1 MIKISPNSKFQ
12 QLNKPAL
19 TRNGNEYKPS
29 RIGSIAGTLAAGA
42 ATIKAIEKDSFGVI
56 SKGANILEESL
67 KAKGLS
73 GNLKAFGKS
82 FAWATA
88 VGLAIGAITA
98 LGALIGNTLI
108 DAPINQ
114 ELRDQ
119 ADGEAARR
127 ENPEKFYFEG

>member
-1 MIKISPNSKFQ
+1 MIKISHNSKFQ
-12 QLNKPAL
+12 QLNKPTL
-19 TRNGNEYKPS
+19 TKNGNEYKPS
-29 RIGSIAGTLAAGA
+29 RIGSLAGTLAAGT
-42 ATIKAIEKDSFGVI
+42 ATLKAIEKDSFGVM

-67 KAKGLS
+67 KAKGLA

-82 FAWATA
+82 FAWTA
-88 VGLAIGAITA
+88 GIGLAIGAITT
-98 LGALIGNTLI
+98 LGALLGNTLI